1 MSISIQLLNHIKSN
15 IKKYAEEVS
24 ETKNKNRSK
33 RIGSKSLL
41 NHLKNNFKIPSKR
54 SDLKALFA
62 IIELNLDEN
71 DNIEDIREILIL
83 LNTILPKLIKKTS
96 TLNHEYTLYR
106 NLIKRAFGERSKIYL
121 DSKTLIKI
129 TEQQI
134 KELLQLQQ
142 DRVERNNANLIEF
155 DFKDVRNV
163 ALEASKNKNNV
174 LDQIIAFQ
182 LATGCRLVECLKISE
197 FKAGSIQ
204 EANGK
209 IIRYVTQIG
218 VAKDKNADLY
228 NKSTKRVVKPILFF
242 NFEDLEKML
251 NIIRKDAKSRG
262 LSNASNQVITNSYNS
277 TLNSQIAT
285 YLSKAKSHSLRKI
298 YANISYEIYA
308 DKAKVSL
315 QAWIKRVL
323 GHDFLGLT
331 SLSYS
336 TVSITNLFENLA
348 IQEMPK
354 PEKRYGQTLQCA
366 KKYYEDLKKNGIKNP
381 TKKMIRRHYSSRVTT
396 KLFKELEA

>member
-1 MSISIQLLNHIKSN
+1 MNNGEHYTTTENTENGIKINKNSFETGEVVETLLDSEDERLLSMGSYQFNLSEDKILEIIFQSEN

-251 NIIRKDAKSRG
+251 NI
-262 LSNASNQVITNSYNS
+262 
-277 TLNSQIAT
+277 
-285 YLSKAKSHSLRKI
+285 
-298 YANISYEIYA
+298 
-308 DKAKVSL
+308 
-315 QAWIKRVL
+315 
-323 GHDFLGLT
+323 
-331 SLSYS
+331 
-336 TVSITNLFENLA
+336 
-348 IQEMPK
+348 
-354 PEKRYGQTLQCA
+354 
-366 KKYYEDLKKNGIKNP
+366 
-381 TKKMIRRHYSSRVTT
+381 
-396 KLFKELEA
+396 